1 MDEKDQKQPAAEQN
15 PEQKAA
21 QRAKPE
27 RSRNALLRYLT
38 ILFAFA
44 FLLVLLSYL
53 IQMRN
58 MNTTVSELNKTSSN
72 ALSNAEA
79 LQATNQS
86 LMEEKAALE
95 DQIDALEDQ
104 IDALN
109 DQVES
114 EKAGAS
120 EAAETSQSRIEELE
134 TALRA
139 QQQTYDDTLAA
150 YESLTKAAAA
160 WDSGDV
166 AALREAVGELS
177 GKTEFLSES
186 GAALY
191 EALSDAA
198 TASTAETGAQ

>member
-1 MDEKDQKQPAAEQN
+1 MDEKDQKQPAAE
-15 PEQKAA
+15 PKP
-21 QRAKPE
+21 KPE

-86 LMEEKAALE
+86 LMEEKAALG
-95 DQIDALEDQ
+95 DQIDALEEQ

-114 EKAGAS
+114 EKSGAA
-120 EAAETSQSRIEELE
+120 EAAQTSQSRIEDLE
-134 TALRA
+134 EALRA

-150 YESLTKAAAA
+150 YESLTKAASA

-166 AALREAVGELS
+166 AGLRAAIAELD

-198 TASTAETGAQ
+198 TASTAENGAE

>member
-1 MDEKDQKQPAAEQN
+1 MDEKDQKQPAAEQA
-15 PEQKAA
+15 PEQK
-21 QRAKPE
+21 AKPE

-166 AALREAVGELS
+166 AALREAVGELN

>member
-1 MDEKDQKQPAAEQN
+1 MDEKDQKQPAAEPNQE
-15 PEQKAA
+15 PKP
-21 QRAKPE
+21 KPE
-27 RSRNALLRYLT
+27 RSKNALLRYLT

-95 DQIDALEDQ
+95 EQIDALGDQ

-109 DQVES
+109 DEVES
-114 EKAGAS
+114 EKSGAA
-120 EAAETSQSRIEELE
+120 EAAQTSQARIEDLE
-134 TALRA
+134 DALRA

-150 YESLTKAAAA
+150 YESLTKAASAR
-160 WDSGDV
+160 DSGDV
-166 AALREAVGELS
+166 AGLRAAIDELD
-177 GKTEFLSES
+177 GKTEFLSEQ

-198 TASTAETGAQ
+198 TASTAETGAEGAE